1 MVVES
6 GNGRASSGRPK
17 AGARKRCSD
26 PLEKGCKQFAR
37 RNTVPAVCVGCGGG
51 TRAATRHTVDPDTGA
66 TKSVARGLV
75 SIPPRV
81 QQLLDGTLPIEDLD
95 EEELARGYPRAV
107 DGSFR
112 CPPNVVPRALHTR
125 MVRELFDR
133 SARHLKVNLVQAV
146 ENMTEI
152 ANNKELDAKVRL
164 QASQW
169 IVERLMGKTPD
180 VQVNV
185 EEKRYERMFNAM
197 DRTIVDAEVIDDG
210 REP

>member
-1 MVVES
+1 
-6 GNGRASSGRPK
+6 
-17 AGARKRCSD
+17 
-26 PLEKGCKQFAR
+26 
-37 RNTVPAVCVGCGGG
+37 
-51 TRAATRHTVDPDTGA
+51 
-66 TKSVARGLV
+66 
-75 SIPPRV
+75 
-81 QQLLDGTLPIEDLD
+81 
-95 EEELARGYPRAV
+95 
-107 DGSFR
+107 
-112 CPPNVVPRALHTR
+112 
-125 MVRELFDR
+125 
-133 SARHLKVNLVQAV
+133 
-146 ENMTEI
+146 MTEI